1 MNKKFL
7 SAILFG
13 ALMVTSTGT
22 FVSCKDYDDDIENLQ
37 GQINNL
43 ATKSDVEAKLAQ
55 LQAALNAAQ
64 AESSA
69 NAADIAAL
77 EKEVASMMA
86 KVEAAVESEIAEYKT
101 EIEALVK
108 KVEALVGKVA
118 DFVTSVELVDSYTAD
133 NGNYENADRAN
144 LSFASAIVTADHVFG
159 EDLTGELTFTKGD
172 QVQTT
177 DQFVV
182 RVSPTNAVL
191 TPEMISLVDS
201 EGKNLDEMLT
211 IVSVEKFNGVLG
223 VVPPAGETRAA
234 TNTGLW
240 TVTAQLTKYD
250 ANAFNAAALVKADD
264 ASKGLRLYAVQVNNA
279 IGSADARYVSSS
291 YDLTLNKGTFEIDS
305 DLDFIVK
312 TPLATEHV
320 ADINNRVYGY
330 NSYSFSASA
339 NSSYY
344 PLCYKELAWKDGAK
358 DALKDNTKPVYDIN
372 INDNR
377 SKENVILGVQGEDIT
392 ISIVK
397 ETAAAS
403 EYKAPSIA
411 AMYVVLDKAN
421 AVESLGSEINAWN
434 AYTYTGLNEVVKGT
448 TATIKVDYSAS
459 VNDIIGFRVFAV
471 NHDGKLVDP
480 DGRAFYV
487 RIGDPADDWAVAA
500 TSITPVSET
509 WKNVKTEKVAVEMAK
524 VKPAKVTFTVDE
536 KNELFKV
543 FVYQKN
549 AEEATFALSHT
560 EDWTYPTDYP
570 TFDNFVAI
578 AAQPVQEWYKYEDGK
593 TYYGTLTAYD
603 ATGFEVGTL
612 RVSFTKNIP
621 TASPE
626 GLTIKTN
633 QVVDGIY
640 NCYLIP
646 NKWEATKATA
656 GTMKMDQIFNFP
668 AKADPSKYSIK
679 FATTK
684 YNADNEAYT
693 DVMPVAGD
701 KAVEVAA
708 KLIDNETKHATTAT
722 YDYGYISSVNHAAA
736 VAAGKALNPAYNVIV
751 EEPVVNF
758 ETVYNCIYNDT
769 YTWAWATREELHA
782 AWSNASF
789 NWMEKNEA
797 GEYVHALP
805 ELTLTYGTEFTLKDI
820 DKYIMGKSEWDN
832 VYNSMLN
839 PSYKN
844 SLSIQKATFTSDVN
858 GKEEYFAPVYEKGGH
873 ITSLKVVPNESNPT
887 ADVASTLT
895 IEVKDMYGH
904 DRVITI
910 PAVVK
915 PRKTEAAE

>member
-37 GQINNL
+37 SQINNL
-43 ATKSDVEAKLAQ
+43 ATKSDVEAKLSQ

-118 DFVTSVELVDSYTAD
+118 DFVTSVELVDSYTAA
-133 NGNYENADRAN
+133 NGNYENADRAD

-223 VVPPAGETRAA
+223 RAA

-240 TVTAQLTKYD
+240 TVTAQLTKY
-250 ANAFNAAALVKADD
+250 NEKAFNAASLVKADD
-264 ASKGLRLYAVQVNNA
+264 ASKGRRLYAVHVNNA

-291 YDLTLNKGTFEIDS
+291 YDLTLNKGAFEIDS

-330 NSYSFSASA
+330 NSYSFSASS

-344 PLCYKELAWKDGAK
+344 PLCYKELAWKTVAK
-358 DALKDNTKPVYDIN
+358 DALKDNTKEVYDID

-509 WKNVKTEKVAVEMAK
+509 WQNVKTEKVAVEMAK

-543 FVYQKN
+543 FVYEKD
-549 AEEATFALSHT
+549 AEEATFALSNT
-560 EDWTYPTDYP
+560 ESWTYPTNYP
-570 TFDNFVAI
+570 TFDKFVAI

-621 TASPE
+621 TAAPE
-626 GLTIKTN
+626 GFSIKTN
-633 QVVDGIY
+633 QVVNGVY

-646 NKWEATKATA
+646 MKDGVITWTA
-656 GTMKMDQIFNFP
+656 EGANQGSMAMDQIFNFP
-668 AKADPSKYSIK
+668 AKANPAKYSIK

-684 YNADNEAYT
+684 YNADNEDYT
-693 DVMPVAGD
+693 DVMPVDGD
-701 KAVEVAA
+701 KAVKVAA

-736 VAAGKALNPAYNVIV
+736 VAAGKANNPAYNVVV
-751 EEPVVNF
+751 EVPEVNF

-769 YTWAWATREELHA
+769 YTWAWATREQLHA
-782 AWSNASF
+782 AF
-789 NWMEKNEA
+789 PGYGWMNKTDGKFDNE
-797 GEYVHALP
+797 LP
-805 ELTLTYGTEFTLKDI
+805 ELTLTYGEEFSLTGI
-820 DKYIMGKSEWDN
+820 DDYIFGQSAWDAK
-832 VYNSMLN
+832 YNSMLN
-839 PSYKN
+839 PSYMK
-844 SLSIQKATFTSDVN
+844 SLKIVSATFTSDAN
-858 GKEEYFAPVYEKGGH
+858 GAEEYFKPVVSTEGR
-873 ITSLKVVPNESNPT
+873 ITKLEVVPNESNPT

-895 IEVKDMYGH
+895 IKVKDMYGH

-910 PAVVK
+910 PGVVK
-915 PRKTEAAE
+915 QRSNATTEE

>member
-1 MNKKFL
+1 
-7 SAILFG
+7 
-13 ALMVTSTGT
+13 MVTSTGT

-37 GQINNL
+37 GQIDNL

-108 KVEALVGKVA
+108 KVETLVGKVA
-118 DFVTSVELVDSYTAD
+118 DFVTSVELVDSYTAA

-250 ANAFNAAALVKADD
+250 EKAFNAAALVKADD

-312 TPLATEHV
+312 TPLATKHV
-320 ADINNRVYGY
+320 VEINNRVYNWRG
-330 NSYSFSASA
+330 YSFISQTTDDYK
-339 NSSYY
+339 N
-344 PLCYKELAWKDGAK
+344 LTYKELAWATVAK
-358 DALKDNTKPVYDIN
+358 DALKDNTIEVW
-372 INDNR
+372 NDEPAKGDKRTQNP
-377 SKENVILGVQGEDIT
+377 VILGVQGEDIT

-397 ETAAAS
+397 EAVAAS
-403 EYKAPSIA
+403 KYNAPSIA

-487 RIGDPADDWAVAA
+487 QIGNPATEWNVAN
-500 TSITPVSET
+500 TTIYPTKDIDVNNSITHVASDKVDVELSKLT
-509 WKNVKTEKVAVEMAK
+509 GAKTAVWAMDAEQVPFSVVLCNSKGEVMTDGVYAIGTNKSVELDVTGFKFEDVAK
-524 VKPAKVTFTVDE
+524 VYTVPAPNK
-536 KNELFKV
+536 K
-543 FVYQKN
+543 
-549 AEEATFALSHT
+549 
-560 EDWTYPTDYP
+560 WTDYV
-570 TFDNFVAI
+570 D
-578 AAQPVQEWYKYEDGK
+578 DK
-593 TYYGTLTAYD
+593 TYTGTLTIYD
-603 ATGFEVGTL
+603 ETGFELGKLAVTM
-612 RVSFTKNIP
+612 TKKLP
-621 TASPE
+621 TELPE
-626 GLTIKTN
+626 GFAFKDK
-633 QVVDGIY
+633 QVINGIY
-640 NCYLIP
+640 NCYMIASP
-646 NKWEATKATA
+646 WAAPTATL
-656 GTMKMDQIFNFP
+656 GTMPVENFIYFGEGEADQYKVTIAEAADDADKDGKKENVVAYGNKQIEVTP
-668 AKADPSKYSIK
+668 AYVDN
-679 FATTK
+679 TT
-684 YNADNEAYT
+684 E
-693 DVMPVAGD
+693 
-701 KAVEVAA
+701 
-708 KLIDNETKHATTAT
+708 HATVVE
-722 YDYGYISSVNHAAA
+722 YNYGEVSSVKDAQGNY
-736 VAAGKALNPAYNVIV
+736 VPVIV
-751 EEPVVNF
+751 KAAEIK
-758 ETVYNCIYNDT
+758 TVFCCFYKPEVH
-769 YTWAWATREELHA
+769 TWGWATREQLA
-782 AWSNASF
+782 AAYPNANPS
-789 NWMEKNEA
+789 WTAKEGE
-797 GEYVHALP
+797 EYVREIPAM
-805 ELTLTYGTEFTLKDI
+805 ELTYGTPFTLPNNGTI
-820 DKYIMGKSEWDN
+820 DMYIFG
-832 VYNSMLN
+832 
-839 PSYKN
+839 KN
-844 SLSIQKATFTSDVN
+844 SINNIFSTPLASTYESSLLVVDAKLISDATQHEDYFKVN
-858 GKEEYFAPVYEKGGH
+858 FDGKVNTLTFEVIKKDEG
-873 ITSLKVVPNESNPT
+873 SNPKEN
-887 ADVASTLT
+887 VPSTLIIKCKDSYNHDVT
-895 IEVKDMYGH
+895 ISLPM
-904 DRVITI
+904 I
-910 PAVVK
+910 VK
-915 PRKTEAAE
+915 PY

>member
-37 GQINNL
+37 SQINNL

-108 KVEALVGKVA
+108 KVETLVGKVA
-118 DFVTSVELVDSYTAD
+118 DFVTSVELVDSYTAA
-133 NGNYENADRAN
+133 NGNYENAERAN

-240 TVTAQLTKYD
+240 TVTAQLTKY
-250 ANAFNAAALVKADD
+250 NEKAFNAASLVKADD

-291 YDLTLNKGTFEIDS
+291 YDLTLNKGEFEIDS

-312 TPLATEHV
+312 TPLATKHV
-320 ADINNRVYGY
+320 TEINNRVYNHGGK
-330 NSYSFSASA
+330 SFAYKSKDWE
-339 NSSYY
+339 N
-344 PLCYKELAWKDGAK
+344 LTYKELAWATVAK
-358 DALKDNTKPVYDIN
+358 DALKDNTKEVHATKPIDGRYLEDL
-372 INDNR
+372 
-377 SKENVILGVQGEDIT
+377 ILGVQGEEIT

-397 ETAAAS
+397 EAEAAS
-403 EYKAPSIA
+403 EYNAPSIA

-434 AYTYTGLNEVVKGT
+434 AYTYTGLEEVVKGT

-487 RIGDPADDWAVAA
+487 QIGNPATEWNVAN
-500 TSITPVSET
+500 TTIYPTKDIDVNNSITHVASDKVDVELSKLT
-509 WKNVKTEKVAVEMAK
+509 GAKTAVWAMDAEQVPFSVVLCNSKGEVMTGGVYAIGTNKSVELDVTGFKFEDVAK
-524 VKPAKVTFTVDE
+524 VYTVPAPNK
-536 KNELFKV
+536 K
-543 FVYQKN
+543 
-549 AEEATFALSHT
+549 
-560 EDWTYPTDYP
+560 WTDYV
-570 TFDNFVAI
+570 D
-578 AAQPVQEWYKYEDGK
+578 DK
-593 TYYGTLTAYD
+593 TYTGTLTVYD
-603 ATGFEVGTL
+603 ETGFELGKLAVTM
-612 RVSFTKNIP
+612 TKKLP
-621 TASPE
+621 TELPE
-626 GLTIKTN
+626 GFAFKDK
-633 QVVDGIY
+633 QVINGIY
-640 NCYLIP
+640 NCYMIASP
-646 NKWEATKATA
+646 WAAPTATK
-656 GTMKMDQIFNFP
+656 GTMPVENFIYFGEGEADQYKVTI
-668 AKADPSKYSIK
+668 AEAAVDADGKQISEVVLGSEQI
-679 FATTK
+679 
-684 YNADNEAYT
+684 
-693 DVMPVAGD
+693 
-701 KAVEVAA
+701 EVAPA
-708 KLIDNETKHATTAT
+708 YVDNATEHATVVE
-722 YDYGYISSVNHAAA
+722 YNYGEVSSVKDAE
-736 VAAGKALNPAYNVIV
+736 GKYVPVIV
-751 EEPVVNF
+751 KAAEIK
-758 ETVYNCIYNDT
+758 TVFCCFYKPEVH
-769 YTWAWATREELHA
+769 TWGWATREQLA
-782 AWSNASF
+782 AAYPTANPSWTAK
-789 NWMEKNEA
+789 EGE
-797 GEYVHALP
+797 EYVREIPAM
-805 ELTLTYGTEFTLKDI
+805 ELTYGTPFTLPNNGTI
-820 DKYIMGKSEWDN
+820 DMYIFG
-832 VYNSMLN
+832 
-839 PSYKN
+839 KN
-844 SLSIQKATFTSDVN
+844 SINNIFSTPLASTYESSLLVVDAKLISDATQHEDYFKVN
-858 GKEEYFAPVYEKGGH
+858 FDGKVNTLTFEVIKKDEG
-873 ITSLKVVPNESNPT
+873 SNPKEN
-887 ADVASTLT
+887 VPSTLIIKCKDSYNHDVT
-895 IEVKDMYGH
+895 ISLPM
-904 DRVITI
+904 I
-910 PAVVK
+910 VK
-915 PRKTEAAE
+915 PF